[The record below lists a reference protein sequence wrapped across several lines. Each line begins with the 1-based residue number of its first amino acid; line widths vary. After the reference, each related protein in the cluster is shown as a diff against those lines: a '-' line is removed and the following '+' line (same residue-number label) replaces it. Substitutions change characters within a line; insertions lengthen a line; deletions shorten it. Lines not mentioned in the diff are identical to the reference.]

1 MSLESLGAVFGKSTT
16 TVHRY
21 CLRPGEEGFTHPPPA
36 IGQAL
41 KDWSG
46 GHVHLGNCCDL
57 WTPEIDAEWVK
68 AGLYTPAEP
77 PSHVRSREDVQ

>member
-1 MSLESLGAVFGKSTT
+1 MSLESLAGALGKSLAS
-16 TVHRY
+16 VQRY
-21 CLRPGEEGFTHPPPA
+21 CLVPTEANFVHPPPA

-68 AGLYTPAEP
+68 AGLYTPAAE
-77 PSHVRSREDVQ
+77 HVRSREDVQ